1 MIQARSKITGKG
13 QLQLPAEIRKIIGGE
28 IGDSVLFTVQDDGRV
43 TIEIIKKRKLSELGG
58 SLKSSVEF
66 TDLEHEVNIT
76 KENWVSRRVKEKLL
90 PLGRPKNPQKSAN
103 QRLLS
108 ALSHERIACGKR
120 STHVGNSI
128 KLPAKK
134 LAGQ

>member
-13 QLQLPAEIRKIIGGE
+13 QLQLPVEIRKIIGGE
-28 IGDSVLFTVQDDGRV
+28 IGDSVLFTVQDDGKV

-76 KENWVSRRVKEKLL
+76 KENWVSKRVKEKL
-90 PLGRPKNPQKSAN
+90 
-103 QRLLS
+103 
-108 ALSHERIACGKR
+108 E
-120 STHVGNSI
+120 
-128 KLPAKK
+128 
-134 LAGQ
+134 